1 MASRIFTHRL
11 LARTARR
18 HHAVGSSG
26 TTTTPVQIASQ
37 IHALPTRTSQTAYS
51 CNYQYRSFSASK
63 GDDDGDGGS
72 ATSPPENQYVHPLSQ
87 IVLEHLQ
94 ASPSAAAFVTKS
106 GLDQSLSIHKDG
118 SFTLEFPNDGGK
130 IWTSFDPEEKKHWL
144 TVHKGELVG
153 RYMLQDNKKPAWH
166 SDRRSV
172 PEKVQDA
179 VDEMIKKLQE

>member
-11 LARTARR
+11 VARSARR

-26 TTTTPVQIASQ
+26 TTTTHVRIARQ
-37 IHALPTRTSQTAYS
+37 IHALPTRTPQAACS
-51 CNYQYRSFSASK
+51 CKYQCRSFSASK
-63 GDDDGDGGS
+63 GDDGGGGS
-72 ATSPPENQYVHPLSQ
+72 TNSPPESQYVHPLSQ

-94 ASPSAAAFVTKS
+94 ASPSAAAFVTQS
-106 GLDQSLSIHKDG
+106 GLGQSLSIHDDG
-118 SFTLEFPNDGGK
+118 TFTLQFPNDGGK

-179 VDEMIKKLQE
+179 VDEMIKRLQK